1 MSSMRLWMKCLMW
14 DNPFPQNDPLCE
26 TARHMDPDTML
37 LIIDMVEEWIIESK
51 PDITMMDACFLTNNF
66 GVA

>member
-1 MSSMRLWMKCLMW
+1 MW
-14 DNPFPQNDPLCE
+14 DNPFPTNDPLWE
-26 TARHMDPDTML
+26 TARHMDPDMML
-37 LIIDMVEEWIIESK
+37 LIIDMVEEWIVESK